1 MKNIFQRLLI
11 ILVTLLL
18 CNLAASAQIFNWA
31 KSIGGNVTSNGIAV
45 DANGGSYITGW
56 FLGTATFGNIQLS
69 TKYNYINFFVAKY
82 DAGGNVLWAKQAQQD
97 TNSYSVGEG
106 VSVDANGNTYISGKL
121 LGVVNFGN
129 IKLTATNSLQDIFVA
144 KFDPS
149 GNCLWAEQAG
159 DSITSNGITVDAN
172 GNSYVIGN
180 FQKSATFGSFQLTS
194 GDSGNVFIAKYDING
209 NFIWAKKNNGDK
221 HSWAEGFG
229 ISIDANNNIY
239 GSGQFYDNVSFGNIQ
254 LTASGTNSNIF
265 IVKYDV
271 NGNCIWANQSNGSG
285 YYDNA
290 QVISTDAYGNSY
302 IAGQFN
308 DTVTLGNSQ
317 MISKAHRN
325 AFVAKYDA
333 NGNCIWASQVKSAFS
348 NSTGISL
355 DRKGNSYITGQFGDT
370 ATFGNIQLDAGDSSN
385 FFIAKYDG
393 NGSCLWAKQSA
404 IIDSNSI
411 AGGLRIASDTNG
423 NSYITGSFTGLLT
436 IGNDIITGGDFIA
449 KISNTVLGIT
459 TEKPTIPNYFNISQN
474 YPNPFNPTTVINYSV
489 PRSNMVTI
497 RVYDILGNETATLV
511 NEEKPAGSYSIN
523 FNASRLSSG
532 VYFYRMQAGSFV
544 ETKKLILMK

>member
-82 DAGGNVLWAKQAQQD
+82 DAGGNVLWAKQAQQE

-265 IVKYDV
+265 IVKYDD
-271 NGNCIWANQSNGSG
+271 NGNSIWANQSYGSG

-290 QVISTDAYGNSY
+290 QVISTDANGNSY

-474 YPNPFNPTTVINYSV
+474 YPNPFNPTTTISFLI
-489 PRSNMVTI
+489 PRTEFVSLK
-497 RVYDILGNETATLV
+497 VYDLLGREVATLV
-511 NEEKPAGSYSIN
+511 NEEKLPGHYEVE
-523 FNASRLSSG
+523 FNGMNLPSG
-532 VYFYRMQAGSFV
+532 VYFYRLQAGNFSQ
-544 ETKKLILMK
+544 TKKLLLLK